1 MGAMERITVSLPV
14 ELTERMRQ
22 SVENGSYDST
32 DAIVDQALREWI
44 DAQADGP
51 EDIEHLRRLV
61 DEGDAS
67 GPSIPAEQLY
77 ADLRTRI
84 LSHHEIE

>member
-14 ELTERMRQ
+14 EVTERMRQ
-22 SVENGSYDST
+22 SVEDGFYEST
-32 DAIVDQALREWI
+32 DAIVDRALRDWA

-51 EDIEHLRRLV
+51 DEIEHLRRLV

-67 GPSIPAEQLY
+67 GPSIPAEQVY
-77 ADLRTRI
+77 AELRARI
-84 LSHHEIE
+84 LTRQATE

>member
-1 MGAMERITVSLPV
+1 MGAMERITISLPV
-14 ELTERMRQ
+14 EVTERMRQ
-22 SVENGSYDST
+22 SVENGFYDST
-32 DAIVDQALREWI
+32 DAIVDRALRDWI

-67 GPSIPAEQLY
+67 GPSIPAEQVW
-77 ADLRTRI
+77 AEMKDLIASYETKR
-84 LSHHEIE
+84 